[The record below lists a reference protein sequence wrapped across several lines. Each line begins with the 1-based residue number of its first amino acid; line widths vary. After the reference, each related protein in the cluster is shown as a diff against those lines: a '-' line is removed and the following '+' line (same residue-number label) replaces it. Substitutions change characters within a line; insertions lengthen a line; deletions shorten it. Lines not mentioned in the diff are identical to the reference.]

1 MRVRG
6 LTMTWARLKR
16 LVLKK
21 MMEERRQERRK
32 MAGRAAQACLGPTW
46 SRSGQRM
53 TRYLSPAMAIIVRDD
68 MKTATQGNVFTS
80 RHSERKGGSVQDM
93 LNPST
98 RVRGMDRAIMM
109 SEIAKLKM
117 KIFRAV
123 RDSFL
128 LNERYSQ

>member
-1 MRVRG
+1 MRG

-68 MKTATQGNVFTS
+68 IWRTVATAIHTQRS
-80 RHSERKGGSVQDM
+80 
-93 LNPST
+93 L
-98 RVRGMDRAIMM
+98 
-109 SEIAKLKM
+109 
-117 KIFRAV
+117 
-123 RDSFL
+123 
-128 LNERYSQ
+128 

>member
-1 MRVRG
+1 MGVLG
-6 LTMTWARLKR
+6 LTMTSAMVKR

-21 MMEERRQERRK
+21 MKEERRQERRK

-46 SRSGQRM
+46 SLSGQRM
-53 TRYLSPAMAIIVRDD
+53 TRYLSPAMAIIVRED
-68 MKTATQGNVFTS
+68 MNTATQGKVFTR
-80 RHSERKGGSVQDM
+80 RHSGMRGGSVQDM

-109 SEIAKLKM
+109 SDIAKLKM

>member
-1 MRVRG
+1 
-6 LTMTWARLKR
+6 MTWARLKR

-109 SEIAKLKM
+109 SEMARLKM

-128 LNERYSQ
+128 LNKRYSQ

>member
-1 MRVRG
+1 
-6 LTMTWARLKR
+6 MTWARVKSF
-16 LVLKK
+16 VLKK
-21 MMEERRQERRK
+21 MKEERRQERRK

-46 SRSGQRM
+46 SLSGQRM

-68 MKTATQGNVFTS
+68 MKTATQGNVFT
-80 RHSERKGGSVQDM
+80 RRQRGRTGGSVHDM

-98 RVRGMDRAIMM
+98 RVRGMEAAIMM
-109 SEIAKLKM
+109 SQIARLKI

-128 LNERYSQ
+128 LN